1 MQKQQKIIVS
11 VTNDLVVDQRV
22 AKVCQTLTKMG
33 FKVVL
38 IGRELKGSLPIKRN
52 YKVKRFK
59 LFFNKGFLFYANY
72 NIRLFF
78 YLLGNKVDIL
88 WSNDL
93 DTLPANYLASKIKGK
108 KIIYDSHEYFTE
120 VPELVIRP
128 QVQKVWEAI
137 EELILPKLK
146 NVITVCHSIANCYA
160 KKYKINVNV
169 VRNVPHKNKTFL
181 TVKNLRE
188 EGKNLIIY
196 QGAVNVNRGIEP
208 LVEAMQKI
216 ENTTLFIIGEGD
228 VFDGIISLI
237 RKLNLSHKVK
247 MLGKIPFELLHDYTM
262 QADLGVSLEEN
273 IGLNYK
279 YALPNKLFDYINAK
293 VPVLTANLPEMAAI
307 VNQYNVG
314 ETIDE
319 ITPNAIAEK
328 INKLLTDKEQLKL
341 YKANTIKA
349 AAELNWETEQ
359 KIIQD
364 LVKKIK

>member
-1 MQKQQKIIVS
+1 MQKQQKIIIS

-22 AKVCQTLTKMG
+22 AKVCQTLTEIG

-38 IGRELKGSLPIKRN
+38 VGRELKGSLPIARD
-52 YKVKRFK
+52 YEVKRFK

-78 YLLGNKVDIL
+78 YLLGNSVDIL

-93 DTLPANYLASKIKGK
+93 DTLAANYLASKVKGK
-108 KIIYDSHEYFTE
+108 KLIYDSHEYFTE
-120 VPELVIRP
+120 VPELVKRP
-128 QVQKVWEAI
+128 NVQKVWEAI

-146 NVITVCHSIANCYA
+146 NVITVCDSIAKCYE
-160 KKYKINVNV
+160 KKYNIKVNV
-169 VRNVPHKNKTFL
+169 VRNVPRKNKTFL

-188 EGKNLIIY
+188 GDKNIIIY
-196 QGAVNVNRGIEP
+196 QGAVNVNRGLEP

-228 VFDGIISLI
+228 VFEDIISLI
-237 RKLNLSHKVK
+237 LELNLSHKVK
-247 MLGKIPFELLHDYTM
+247 MLGKIHFELLHDYTM

-273 IGLNYK
+273 VGLNYK

-293 VPVLTANLPEMAAI
+293 VPVLTSNLPEMAAI
-307 VNQYNVG
+307 VNQYQVG
-314 ETIDE
+314 ETVDE
-319 ITPNAIAEK
+319 ITPDAIAKK
-328 INKLLTDKEQLKL
+328 INQLLANKEQLTL
-341 YKANTIKA
+341 YKANTTKA
-349 AAELNWETEQ
+349 AEELNWETEQ

-364 LVKKIK
+364 LVRGIR